1 MKKLSIILPVYN
13 VEKFLPDCLDS
24 IYNQDI
30 AEDEFEIIA
39 VIDGSPDNSKA
50 VLLNYSKIH
59 KNITLIEQ
67 ENSGVSVA
75 RNNGLRD
82 ATGKYIWFIDPD
94 DLIVKN
100 CFKKIYESLQEH
112 NADVF
117 EFEYDTC
124 EEDYEYEGKQTDF
137 KVDGKDKEGA
147 TASGCLLVCR
157 RDYLIDNNIFFNE
170 ELSYGEDY
178 LWVLQVKYR
187 KHINIFTNSRLYI
200 YRQRKGSAMH
210 QTSRAKTKK
219 HFEDMLLLHELYA
232 EEQKR
237 CIKEQ
242 LSDRIINE
250 LEHRGL
256 LCTEA
261 ALWYYLKVANSVNDA
276 KELLKTLEQ
285 KGLYPYKF
293 STWNL
298 FGKNAANSL
307 KYRLI
312 TFLFPIKTYYLF
324 LCKIYVSR
332 LKTKK

>member
-1 MKKLSIILPVYN
+1 MIKLSIILPVYN
-13 VEKFLPDCLDS
+13 VEKFLPACLDS

-50 VLLNYSKIH
+50 VLIDYCKMH
-59 KNITLIEQ
+59 KNIIVIEQ
-67 ENSGVSVA
+67 ENSGVSAA
-75 RNNGLRD
+75 RNNGFKH

-100 CFKKIYESLQEH
+100 CFKKIYDSLEEH

-124 EEDYEYEGKQTDF
+124 EEDYIYENKQVDF
-137 KVDGKDKEGA
+137 NVDGTDKEGA
-147 TASGCLLVCR
+147 TASGWLLVCR
-157 RDYLIDNNIFFNE
+157 RDYLTQNNIFFNE
-170 ELSYGEDY
+170 KLSYGEDY

-187 KHINIFTNSRLYI
+187 KHINIFTNSKLYI

-210 QTSRAKTKK
+210 QKSREKAKK
-219 HFEDMLLLHELYA
+219 HFEDMLLLHEIYL

-242 LSDRIINE
+242 LSDKIVNE
-250 LEHRGL
+250 LKHRCL
-256 LCTEA
+256 LCIEA
-261 ALWYYLKVANSVNDA
+261 ALWYYLKVANNVNDA
-276 KELLKTLEQ
+276 RDLLKTLQ
-285 KGLYPYKF
+285 KKGLYPYRF

-298 FGKNAANSL
+298 FGKNATNSL

-312 TFLFPIKTYYLF
+312 TFLFPIKAYYLF

-332 LKTKK
+332 LKK

>member
-13 VEKFLPDCLDS
+13 VEKFLPACLDS

-170 ELSYGEDY
+170 ELSYGED
-178 LWVLQVKYR
+178 
-187 KHINIFTNSRLYI
+187 
-200 YRQRKGSAMH
+200 
-210 QTSRAKTKK
+210 
-219 HFEDMLLLHELYA
+219 
-232 EEQKR
+232 
-237 CIKEQ
+237 
-242 LSDRIINE
+242 
-250 LEHRGL
+250 
-256 LCTEA
+256 
-261 ALWYYLKVANSVNDA
+261 
-276 KELLKTLEQ
+276 
-285 KGLYPYKF
+285 
-293 STWNL
+293 
-298 FGKNAANSL
+298 
-307 KYRLI
+307 
-312 TFLFPIKTYYLF
+312 
-324 LCKIYVSR
+324 
-332 LKTKK
+332 